1 MAIFAT
7 HVVLM
12 RNFEAVVFT
21 PGDELPEWAIG
32 QVGAHCLEA
41 ETGTEAEP
49 VPAEPEGVE
58 AEAEPQDEAE
68 AEDVDAEPV
77 KPKATAAP
85 DFTSAA
91 PRRSKPR
98 R

>member
-41 ETGTEAEP
+41 DTDIKAEADP
-49 VPAEPEGVE
+49 APAEPEGADPE
-58 AEAEPQDEAE
+58 GTEPKDE
-68 AEDVDAEPV
+68 DAAPV
-77 KPKATAAP
+77 KPRTAGAP

-91 PRRSKPR
+91 PRRGRPR
-98 R
+98 K

>member
-7 HVVLM
+7 HVVLT

-21 PGDELPEWAIG
+21 PGDELPDWAVG

-41 ETGTEAEP
+41 DTDTEVEADP
-49 VPAEPEGVE
+49 VPAEPEG
-58 AEAEPQDEAE
+58 AESEGAEPEDE
-68 AEDVDAEPV
+68 DAAPV
-77 KPKATAAP
+77 KPKTAAAP